1 MEDLEYRIIFD
12 DPDEQEEAETVLEE
26 SGNDFDY
33 DNGDRMMISL
43 NGLTA
48 LDEAGV
54 DYTEVK
60 RKEHKQRIFG
70 EYLFNPCQNAFNSKV
85 SYRV

>member
-12 DPDEQEEAETVLEE
+12 DPEEQEEAEKTLEE

-33 DNGDRMMISL
+33 DSGDRMMISL

-54 DYTEVK
+54 DYTEV
-60 RKEHKQRIFG
+60 
-70 EYLFNPCQNAFNSKV
+70 
-85 SYRV
+85 